1 MSMKLIGIIAG
12 VVVLG
17 GVAAYIVMNPAS
29 LSVMSDTTGES
40 QTEETAGRTDGMFS
54 GSLADLIGRGGDW
67 QCTFDVASGVANSS
81 GTVYVSGEKLRGDFS
96 SMVPQL
102 NQTIDSHMIQNDGYV
117 YVWTSLTPQGFK
129 AKTTIGTPDGTTAF
143 QGQGV
148 DINQQYDYNCTRWAA
163 DASVFEL
170 PRGVTFAGG

>member
-1 MSMKLIGIIAG
+1 MKLIGTILA

-17 GVAAYIVMNPAS
+17 GAAAYFVMNPGM
-29 LSVMSDTTGES
+29 SVNTGAEGDEEKMSAEGP
-40 QTEETAGRTDGMFS
+40 FS

-67 QCTFDVASGVANSS
+67 QCTFTADNQIANSS
-81 GTVYVSGEKLRGDFS
+81 GTVFISGEKLRGDFAS
-96 SMVPQL
+96 VVPQL

-117 YVWTSLTPQGFK
+117 YVWTSLTAQGFK

-148 DINQQYDYNCTRWAA
+148 DINQAYDYNCTPWAA
-163 DASVFEL
+163 DASKFEL
-170 PRGVTFAGG
+170 PSGITFAGA